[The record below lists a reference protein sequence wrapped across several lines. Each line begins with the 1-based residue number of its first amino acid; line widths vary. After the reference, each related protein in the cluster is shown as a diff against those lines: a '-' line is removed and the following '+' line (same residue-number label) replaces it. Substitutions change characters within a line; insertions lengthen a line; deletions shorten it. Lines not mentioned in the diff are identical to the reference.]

1 MAVLKILWFSIL
13 TICCLPFIPTQSTTI
28 EPAHV
33 VASTRS
39 SNTSSIRCIPR
50 ERDALLA
57 IRAGLTDPGNYLS
70 SWQGEDCCEWKGVR
84 CSNRTSHAVEL
95 ALRGLADVNSSI
107 GLREGRL
114 NSSLLG
120 LRHLRIL
127 DLRGNNFNGTPIPK
141 FIGEFKNLRY
151 LYLSNANFGG
161 QVPPQIGNLS
171 KLIYLDMNSIF
182 QDLYTIYST
191 DLAWLSRLTELHYLD
206 LSRMDLSAAV
216 DWAHVVNKLPSLV
229 TLNLRFCMLRNGIP
243 SPEHVNL
250 TSLESLDLFGNVF
263 NSSSA
268 GDKNL
273 FWDLPSLLHLDMG
286 NSGLQG
292 SIPEQLGNLTSIMTL
307 DLSRN
312 NLVGTI
318 PRTFRSLLNL
328 EELSLYSNNISG
340 PVSVLLQRLS
350 GNSLSQLV
358 LFQNNLTGSLPDQ
371 LGHLTNLTT
380 LDLSDNWL
388 SGELPLGIGA
398 LTKLTEL
405 RLGWNNLEGTIT
417 ESHLG
422 KLSNLENLELSENS
436 IAIVFQHSWIP
447 PFKLSTAEL
456 RNCRLGPKFPNW
468 LRSQNSIDILDI
480 SNTSIA
486 SPIPLWFWI
495 TFSESMNLVL
505 SRNKISGMLSPTM
518 LGKMKAESLDFSDNL
533 FVGSMPKLPR
543 TLQYL
548 DLSKNNLSG
557 SLPPDFGAPS
567 LTMLA
572 LFKNSISGRIPFHF
586 CHLEELAFLDL
597 SENKLHGAFP
607 NCEKQPEAA
616 SSHGNKN
623 IPSKIVMLN
632 LNNNNLSGEFPTFI
646 HKCQKLIFLDLSYNQ
661 FSGMLPTWIGDKLP
675 SLAFLSLRSN
685 LFLGHIPQQL
695 AKMKGLQYLDL
706 ACNNISGTI
715 PKSLAN
721 MVAMATAPHEDN
733 SSLLNIVDYA
743 MGAGGTELVS
753 YTDSSLVIMKG
764 QQLEFTRGIIY
775 MVNFDLSCNILT
787 GPITEEI
794 GKLAALKNLNLSWNH
809 LNGTI
814 PDSIGDVHSLE
825 SLDLSHNEFGGKI
838 PANLSNLLSLTRLNL
853 SYNNLTGGIP
863 SGNQLQ
869 TLVDQASIYIGNPG
883 LCGPPLSKICS
894 EETDLTPASPEGHE
908 DGGDEIFFFLAVGSG
923 YMMGLWV
930 VFFLLLFNKNWRF
943 RCFLFSD
950 RLYDWVYVQV
960 TLNLAFLTRTK
971 G

>member
-250 TSLESLDLFGNVF
+250 TSLESLDLFG
-263 NSSSA
+263 
-268 GDKNL
+268 
-273 FWDLPSLLHLDMG
+273 
-286 NSGLQG
+286 
-292 SIPEQLGNLTSIMTL
+292 
-307 DLSRN
+307 
-312 NLVGTI
+312 
-318 PRTFRSLLNL
+318 
-328 EELSLYSNNISG
+328 
-340 PVSVLLQRLS
+340 
-350 GNSLSQLV
+350 
-358 LFQNNLTGSLPDQ
+358 
-371 LGHLTNLTT
+371 
-380 LDLSDNWL
+380 
-388 SGELPLGIGA
+388 
-398 LTKLTEL
+398 
-405 RLGWNNLEGTIT
+405 
-417 ESHLG
+417 
-422 KLSNLENLELSENS
+422 
-436 IAIVFQHSWIP
+436 
-447 PFKLSTAEL
+447 
-456 RNCRLGPKFPNW
+456 
-468 LRSQNSIDILDI
+468 
-480 SNTSIA
+480 
-486 SPIPLWFWI
+486 
-495 TFSESMNLVL
+495 
-505 SRNKISGMLSPTM
+505 
-518 LGKMKAESLDFSDNL
+518 
-533 FVGSMPKLPR
+533 
-543 TLQYL
+543 
-548 DLSKNNLSG
+548 
-557 SLPPDFGAPS
+557 
-567 LTMLA
+567 
-572 LFKNSISGRIPFHF
+572 
-586 CHLEELAFLDL
+586 
-597 SENKLHGAFP
+597 
-607 NCEKQPEAA
+607 
-616 SSHGNKN
+616 
-623 IPSKIVMLN
+623 
-632 LNNNNLSGEFPTFI
+632 
-646 HKCQKLIFLDLSYNQ
+646 
-661 FSGMLPTWIGDKLP
+661 
-675 SLAFLSLRSN
+675 
-685 LFLGHIPQQL
+685 
-695 AKMKGLQYLDL
+695 
-706 ACNNISGTI
+706 
-715 PKSLAN
+715 
-721 MVAMATAPHEDN
+721 
-733 SSLLNIVDYA
+733 
-743 MGAGGTELVS
+743 
-753 YTDSSLVIMKG
+753 
-764 QQLEFTRGIIY
+764 
-775 MVNFDLSCNILT
+775 
-787 GPITEEI
+787 PITEEI

-894 EETDLTPASPEGHE
+894 EEL
-908 DGGDEIFFFLAVGSG
+908 I
-923 YMMGLWV
+923 
-930 VFFLLLFNKNWRF
+930 
-943 RCFLFSD
+943 
-950 RLYDWVYVQV
+950 
-960 TLNLAFLTRTK
+960 
-971 G
+971 